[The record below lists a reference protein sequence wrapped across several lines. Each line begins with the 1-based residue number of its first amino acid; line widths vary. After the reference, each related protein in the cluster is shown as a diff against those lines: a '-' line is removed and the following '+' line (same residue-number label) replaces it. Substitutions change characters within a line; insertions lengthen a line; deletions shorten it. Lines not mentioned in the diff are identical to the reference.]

1 MSSDLNVRSVA
12 RAVSILEQFTLARPE
27 LTLTEISEGSGLS
40 RSTAHRLLAAL
51 RAADMVEFDGRTA
64 RYHLGLKNF
73 RFGNVVYKSMRLA
86 RQATPLLRAL
96 SKETGETVFLLAP
109 DGNEAICL
117 ARCDDPRQVRVL
129 LLDVGRR
136 SPFNCGAGE
145 RVLLAHLARERWD
158 EIAGDFTPRMTPHSP
173 STRDELARDRRA
185 VQEHG
190 YCVGNEDASLHV
202 CSVGAPVR
210 DADGTV
216 IAAVSLAGMTQRFS
230 PARLPSLINRVVQV
244 AEELSRRMGYVSPE
258 TEDRPAVTFPQP
270 MPMRVQGGVR

>member
-1 MSSDLNVRSVA
+1 VRSVA

-51 RAADMVEFDGRTA
+51 RAADMVEFDDRTT

-109 DGNEAICL
+109 DGDEAICL
-117 ARCDDPRQVRVL
+117 LRCDDPQQVRVL

-136 SPFNCGAGE
+136 SPFNWGAGE
-145 RVLLAHLARERWD
+145 RVLLAHLPRERWE
-158 EIAGDFTPRMTPHSP
+158 EITAGGSSQATAYSLA
-173 STRDELARDRRA
+173 TRDELARDRRA
-185 VQEHG
+185 IQERG
-190 YCVGNEDASLHV
+190 YCVGKEDASLHV

-210 DADGTV
+210 DANGTV

-230 PARLPSLINRVVQV
+230 AARLPSLTARVVQV
-244 AEELSRRMGYVSPE
+244 ADELSRRMGYVPS
-258 TEDRPAVTFPQP
+258 DVDGRPLVAFREPVA
-270 MPMRVQGGVR
+270 MRAQGGVR